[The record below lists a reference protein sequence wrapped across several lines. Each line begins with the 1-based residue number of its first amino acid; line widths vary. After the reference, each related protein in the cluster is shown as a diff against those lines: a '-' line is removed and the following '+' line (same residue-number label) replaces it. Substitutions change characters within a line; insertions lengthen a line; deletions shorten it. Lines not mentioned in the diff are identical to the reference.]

1 MFLCLIRFLKSFGLI
16 KVQKY
21 ETVEFGSKNHFFINC
36 KEAGVCLFYYT
47 LNIHTQQLL
56 ILNLFS
62 KVGKATILFM
72 EIQMKKKKKIEKVF
86 ETKEQREQR
95 YADNIKKARSFARQC
110 GIKVR

>member
-1 MFLCLIRFLKSFGLI
+1 MF
-16 KVQKY
+16 V
-21 ETVEFGSKNHFFINC
+21 
-36 KEAGVCLFYYT
+36 
-47 LNIHTQQLL
+47 LL
-56 ILNLFS
+56 YLAHSYSTTFDSELVFQS
-62 KVGKATILFM
+62 GQGYHLFM

>member
-1 MFLCLIRFLKSFGLI
+1 MF
-16 KVQKY
+16 V
-21 ETVEFGSKNHFFINC
+21 
-36 KEAGVCLFYYT
+36 
-47 LNIHTQQLL
+47 LL
-56 ILNLFS
+56 YLAHLYSTTFDS
-62 KVGKATILFM
+62 VLFM